1 MNRFE
6 ITNFLYWFSM
16 KLSKSSKEDA
26 ANYSAASAGFQIGYR
41 GRKSISS
48 ESFLSVL
55 AFYILGRLKPFI
67 LIFFVLILL
76 AVPFLAGINNI
87 SLYLFDIPLISRL
100 TTPDIKIEA
109 FGMGNAGRLV
119 VGLLMLAFSLLVPR
133 IIVCFAIW
141 AFYRDY
147 DFHQVIDEENFEIDV
162 LNFKATQFLRSS
174 ISSLCFVIAMFGF
187 TYFRVDPSNKLIAI
201 AVCIISTLFG
211 GWLYLVGLKEKRKHR
226 IQT

>member
-1 MNRFE
+1 MNAIE
-6 ITNFLYWFSM
+6 IKDFLYWISI

-48 ESFLSVL
+48 ESFFSVL
-55 AFYILGRLKPFI
+55 VFYILGRLKPFI
-67 LIFFVLILL
+67 LIFFAFLL
-76 AVPFLAGINNI
+76 LSFPFLAGVNNI
-87 SLYLFDIPLISRL
+87 SLYLFEMPFISQL

-109 FGMGNAGRLV
+109 FGMGEAGRLV

-133 IIVCFAIW
+133 IIICFAIW

-147 DFHQVIDEENFEIDV
+147 DFHQVIDEDNSQIDV

-174 ISSLCFVIAMFGF
+174 ISSLCFVIALFGF
-187 TYFRVDPSNKLIAI
+187 TYFRVDPSNKLVAI
-201 AVCIISTLFG
+201 AVCIISALLG

>member
-1 MNRFE
+1 
-6 ITNFLYWFSM
+6 
-16 KLSKSSKEDA
+16 
-26 ANYSAASAGFQIGYR
+26 
-41 GRKSISS
+41 
-48 ESFLSVL
+48 
-55 AFYILGRLKPFI
+55 
-67 LIFFVLILL
+67 
-76 AVPFLAGINNI
+76 
-87 SLYLFDIPLISRL
+87 
-100 TTPDIKIEA
+100 
-109 FGMGNAGRLV
+109 
-119 VGLLMLAFSLLVPR
+119 VPR

-147 DFHQVIDEENFEIDV
+147 DFHQVIDEDNSEIDV